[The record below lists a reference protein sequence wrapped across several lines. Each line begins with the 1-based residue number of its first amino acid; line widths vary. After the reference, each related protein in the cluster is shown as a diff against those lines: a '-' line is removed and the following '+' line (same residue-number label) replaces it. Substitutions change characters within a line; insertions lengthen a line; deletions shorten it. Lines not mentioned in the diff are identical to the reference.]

1 MTQTSHTPLAQ
12 HSSQPNSKREY
23 VKPSFRHETVFET
36 MALSCGKIAGTHQA
50 CNTNRKT
57 S

>member
-36 MALSCGKIAGTHQA
+36 MALSCGKVAVTQNA
-50 CNTNRKT
+50 CRANRKT

>member
-1 MTQTSHTPLAQ
+1 VTQTSHTPLAQ

-36 MALSCGKIAGTHQA
+36 MALSCGKVAVTQNA
-50 CNTNRKT
+50 CRANRKT

>member
-36 MALSCGKIAGTHQA
+36 MALSCGKVAVTQQA
-50 CNTNRKT
+50 CRANRKT

>member
-12 HSSQPNSKREY
+12 HSSQPSSKREY
-23 VKPSFRHETVFET
+23 IKPSFRHEIVFET
-36 MALSCGKIAGTHQA
+36 MALSCGKIAGTQQA
-50 CNTNRKT
+50 CNMNRKT

>member
-12 HSSQPNSKREY
+12 HSSQPNSKRDY

-36 MALSCGKIAGTHQA
+36 MALSCGKVAVTQNA
-50 CNTNRKT
+50 CRANRKT